1 MKLKLFK
8 KYFFIT
14 AAIIIFSLSVMMM
27 TLSFVLNNYIASS
40 KQKVLL
46 SACGEVVDYVELRIS
61 NDGSNSTAI
70 YDVLPALSEVSSAQI
85 FVLDSHGRLVTCSC
99 FEYEDYGT
107 CIHGRVDRADVNR
120 ALESGEEGT
129 MFLSALGVYE
139 NFHYVGAMPISN
151 SNGATVGTVFATTSI
166 SDVKSL
172 LSSITRLFLLSAAVP
187 IILMFFAIYIMTYR
201 LTKPLRL
208 MSEAS
213 KEMAK
218 GNFSKRIPVTSD
230 DEIGELAASFN
241 LMTNSLSQL
250 EGMRRSFVANVS
262 HELRTP
268 MTTIGGFIDGILDGT
283 IEPEREKYYLEIVS
297 HEVKRL
303 TRLVHSMLNMS
314 KLESGEFELKPELFD
329 LKEMLLTVVISQEQ
343 RIADKNLEISGLD
356 TLGEVSET
364 LDKDLIHQLMY
375 ILVDNAIKFTEENGK
390 VSFMLKKEGRKT
402 VLTVTNTGKG
412 IPKKDIPFVF
422 ERFYK
427 TDKSRSAQRDSMG
440 LGLYILKT
448 IVNAHK
454 GEVFVMSEE
463 NEYTTFKV
471 VLSSLG

>member
-8 KYFFIT
+8 KYFFTT
-14 AAIIIFSLSVMMM
+14 AAIIIFSLSVLMM

-40 KQKVLL
+40 KQEVLL
-46 SACGEVVDYVELRIS
+46 AACEEVVDYVELKAADE
-61 NDGSNSTAI
+61 DGDIQSV
-70 YDVLPALSEVSSAQI
+70 YDMLLALAEVSDSQI
-85 FVLDSHGRLVTCSC
+85 FVLDAHGRLLTCSC
-99 FEYEDYGT
+99 SEYQEYGT
-107 CIHGRVDRADVNR
+107 CMHNSVSHADINR
-120 ALESGEEGT
+120 ALQNGVEGT
-129 MFLSALGVYE
+129 MFLSTLGVYE
-139 NFHYVGAMPISN
+139 NFHYVGAKPINNFNAES
-151 SNGATVGTVFATTSI
+151 VGTVFATTSI

-172 LSSITRLFLLSAAVP
+172 LSSVTRLFLLSAVVP
-187 IILMFFAIYIMTYR
+187 IILMFFAIYLMTYR
-201 LTKPLRL
+201 LTKPLKL
-208 MSEAS
+208 MSEAA

-218 GNFSKRIPVTSD
+218 GNFSRRIPVTSD

-250 EGMRRSFVANVS
+250 EGMRRSFIANVS
-262 HELRTP
+262 HELKTP

-283 IEPEREKYYLEIVS
+283 IEPDKEKYYLEIVS
-297 HEVKRL
+297 QEVKRL
-303 TRLVHSMLNMS
+303 TRLVYSMLNMS

-343 RIADKNLEISGLD
+343 RIAAKNLEILGLD
-356 TLGEVSET
+356 TLEDVSET
-364 LDKDLIHQLMY
+364 LDKDLIHQLIY
-375 ILVDNAIKFTEENGK
+375 ILVDNAVKFTDDNGK
-390 VSFMLKKEGRKT
+390 ITFILKKEGKKT

-412 IPKKDIPFVF
+412 IPKKDLPFVF

-427 TDKSRSAQRDSMG
+427 TDKSRSAERDSMG

-454 GEVFVMSEE
+454 GQVSVMSEE

-471 VLSSLG
+471 VLTALG